1 MRIAIARRFIPLVAV
16 LALSSCSFFQ
26 RPPPLPRHAAVEP
39 NDTEKEFVSLV
50 QNADIIYFPSEAAAL
65 TSRTEPAWKLLA
77 ALDSN
82 GSAFAIGADWTDNER
97 GRRRYLDE
105 AGKSGAE
112 ILALDETDQVVAD
125 KIVTY
130 LREHRNDKVLVFIRR
145 ERLGLGQGIPH
156 LVAQQTKARQLIL
169 NPRKSSNSAARLL
182 ARN

>member
-1 MRIAIARRFIPLVAV
+1 MRTATARPLVLVIAV
-16 LALSSCSFFQ
+16 VLLSSCSFFQ

-39 NDTEKEFVSLV
+39 DNTEKEFVGLV
-50 QNADIIYFPSEAAAL
+50 QGADVIYFPSEAAAL
-65 TSRTEPAWKLLA
+65 TSRAEPAWKLLA

-82 GSAFAIGADWTDNER
+82 GSTFAIGSDWNPNER
-97 GRRRYLDE
+97 ARRHYLDE

-112 ILALDETDQVVAD
+112 IMALDDADQIVAE

-145 ERLGLGQGIPH
+145 ERLGLGQGIPY

-169 NPRKSSNSAARLL
+169 NPRKSSSSGARLL
-182 ARN
+182 AWN